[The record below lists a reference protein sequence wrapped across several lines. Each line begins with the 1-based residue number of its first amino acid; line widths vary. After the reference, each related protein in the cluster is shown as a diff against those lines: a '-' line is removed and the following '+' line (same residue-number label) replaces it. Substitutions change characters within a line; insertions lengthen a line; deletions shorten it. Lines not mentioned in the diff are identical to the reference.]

1 MNIGANLKE
10 FRKQRGLTQ
19 NEVAELLGLK
29 MGSYGQ
35 YEINKRQPR
44 LQMLNDIAGIFNC
57 TVNDLING
65 TFDNE
70 NITDD
75 ITDNIVG
82 ELTLMINL
90 VENELLS
97 NDICP
102 NLTVYVKGKLD
113 GLKLAMSMIV
123 EGEY

>member
-1 MNIGANLKE
+1 MDIGANLKE

-19 NEVAELLGLK
+19 KEVAELLGLSIV
-29 MGSYGQ
+29 SYAR
-35 YEINKRQPR
+35 YELNIRQPR
-44 LQMLNDIAGIFNC
+44 LQMLNNIAEIFNC
-57 TVNDLING
+57 TIDNLING
-65 TFDNE
+65 TCDNE

-82 ELTLMINL
+82 ELTLMITL